1 MFILSCFVSN
11 LLNYKLFYISGFY
24 IPFTFLPDYV
34 NDMGMTSQDG
44 AILIAIIGIM
54 NTVGRVTAGWLIDRS
69 WIEPI
74 KFVAGWLI
82 VGGGA
87 TIFVTQYIMFI
98 PLSVY
103 CGTFG
108 LTIG

>member
-1 MFILSCFVSN
+1 MYLIHIL
-11 LLNYKLFYISGFY
+11 GFN
-24 IPFTFLPDYV
+24 IPFTFLPDFV
-34 NDMGMTSQDG
+34 GDMGMTSQDG

-54 NTVGRVTAGWLIDRS
+54 NTVGRVTVGWMIDRS

-82 VGGGA
+82 VGGLA
-87 TIFVTQYIMFI
+87 TILVPKFVEFI
-98 PLSVY
+98 PLSIY